1 MLSDHGA
8 MAGKLPTRR
17 AATKR
22 QFRKLFIG
30 EWIRALGFRQVD
42 VVRATGINEG
52 YLSELISG
60 GKKNPTFEIL
70 NQIAD
75 FLAIPV
81 SYFNRPPPDREFIAE
96 AAGLDPKVL
105 ARLMQPRQ

>member
-8 MAGKLPTRR
+8 MAGKPQKRR
-17 AATKR
+17 PPPR
-22 QFRKLFIG
+22 QFRKLFVG
-30 EWIRALGFRQVD
+30 EWIRALNYRQVD

-60 GKKNPTFEIL
+60 GKKNPSFQVL
-70 NQIAD
+70 SQIAD
-75 FLAIPV
+75 FLGIPV

-96 AAGLDPKVL
+96 AAELDPKVL
-105 ARLMQPRQ
+105 ARLMPPRH

>member
-17 AATKR
+17 GPQR
-22 QFRKLFIG
+22 QFRKLFVG

-52 YLSELISG
+52 YLSELING
-60 GKKNPTFEIL
+60 TKKNPSFEVL

-75 FLAIPV
+75 FLVIPV
-81 SYFNRPPPDREFIAE
+81 SYFNRAPPDREFIAE
-96 AAGLDPKVL
+96 AAGLDPRII
-105 ARLMQPRQ
+105 ARLTTPRE